1 LRPIEFAIDAA
12 SLLSVTSLQKLSC
25 QL

>member
-12 SLLSVTSLQKLSC
+12 SLLSVTSLQKLSR